1 MKKLFLFLFIV
12 TFCLNS
18 WAQMSVAIGDFKYKI
33 TNYRGAAKSYK
44 KYLNDDENQYNVA
57 VIRKLAFAYQK
68 SNQSELAEQT
78 FAKLTILDSS
88 FSDVLAYSE
97 MLMKNKKYDSLE
109 KFIQKNP
116 ELTAKND
123 SRFTKVINTVNTVN
137 QLVSIDTG
145 NIKITKLSFNSSY
158 SDLAPS
164 IFQNGII
171 FSSNRISKGLFSTK
185 NRKSNKNL
193 IGLFVANSD
202 DGFKSVKR
210 VAKNLSFKGNYG
222 HAAYHSKTRTLYYVV
237 NAKPKKSNSTD
248 KDLNI
253 YSARFDFNN
262 DNWSKNKMFPYNSSN
277 YSNTS
282 PFVNQEGSR
291 FYFSSNMPG
300 GFGGFDLY
308 VCLWKDSMWTK
319 PVNLGAK
326 INSAGDELYP
336 FVDNT
341 NLLHFASNGRGG
353 LGGLDIFTYD
363 LLNANAEADNM
374 AAPINSN
381 TDDFGFIKYAKAEK
395 GYFSSSRQSNGNEFD
410 IYSFTRLKATTK
422 NITVKIIDQKNN
434 AIIPNAEITI
444 KQDQTLTKF
453 TAVNGI
459 KQIENTEPGKTFL
472 VTANANNY
480 EPSTIEIVINR
491 TDTLY
496 YVELKK
502 LREGCSL
509 QGIVKNKTTNEIL
522 RGVTISIINIENE
535 NDQFVVKTDINGHYK
550 VIGLK
555 KFSQYKINVQLDG
568 YFTSIKNLK
577 TLNTCIPVNNA
588 YDYVE
593 DFNLI
598 SGSIVKLDNIH
609 FDFNKVDIRADAAKE
624 LDKIVAFMKEN
635 PEVIVELYSHTDA
648 RGTDELNKMVS
659 DKRAIESVNYICNKG
674 ISRKRIT
681 GKGFGETKLLNNCSN
696 DVECT
701 EEQHQV
707 NRRTELKVVNI
718 IE

>member
-1 MKKLFLFLFIV
+1 
-12 TFCLNS
+12 
-18 WAQMSVAIGDFKYKI
+18 MSVAFGDFKYKV

-44 KYLNDDENQYNVA
+44 KYLNDDENQYNIE

-123 SRFTKVINTVNTVN
+123 TRFTKVITTVNNVN

-145 NIKITKLSFNSSY
+145 NIKITKLSFNSSN

-171 FSSNRISKGLFSTK
+171 FSSNRISNSLFNIK
-185 NRKSNKNL
+185 KRKLNKNYV
-193 IGLFVANSD
+193 GLYVAISD

-210 VAKNLSFKGNYG
+210 FAKNLSYKGNYG
-222 HAAYHSKTRTLYYVV
+222 HASYHSKTRTLYYVV
-237 NAKPKKSNSTD
+237 NSKPKKSNSTE

-253 YSARFDFNN
+253 YSSRFDFNN
-262 DNWSKNKMFPYNSSN
+262 DTWSTSKMFPYNSPN

-282 PFVNQEGSR
+282 PFVNQDGTR

-308 VCLWKDSMWTK
+308 VCLWIDSMWTK
-319 PVNLGAK
+319 PINLGAK
-326 INSAGDELYP
+326 INSTGDELYP

-363 LLNANAEADNM
+363 LLNANAESDNM

-395 GYFSSSRQSNGNEFD
+395 GYFSSSRESNGNESD
-410 IYSFTRLKATTK
+410 IYSFTRVKATTK
-422 NITVKIIDQKNN
+422 NITIKIVDQKTNT
-434 AIIPNAEITI
+434 IIPNSEIAI
-444 KQDQTLTKF
+444 KQDQTISTFILI
-453 TAVNGI
+453 NGT
-459 KQIENTEPGKTFL
+459 KQIESTEPGKIFY
-472 VTANANNY
+472 VTAIANNY
-480 EPSTIEIVINR
+480 DTSTIEIVVNR

-502 LREGCSL
+502 QIEGCSL

-522 RGVTISIINIENE
+522 RDVTISITNLDNE
-535 NDQFVVKTDINGHYK
+535 NDQFVVKTDNKGYYK

-555 KFSQYKINVQLDG
+555 KNSQYKIQVQLDG

-577 TLNTCIPVNNA
+577 TLNTCIPVNNS
-588 YDYVE
+588 YDYIE
-593 DFNLI
+593 NFNLI
-598 SGSIVKLDNIH
+598 SGSIVKLDNIY
-609 FDFNKVDIRADAAKE
+609 FDFNKVDIRSDAAKE
-624 LDKIVAFMKEN
+624 LDKIVAFMNEN

-648 RGTDELNKMVS
+648 RGSDELNKMVS
-659 DKRAIESVNYICNKG
+659 DKRASESVNYICNKG
-674 ISRKRIT
+674 ISRNRIT
-681 GKGFGETKLLNNCSN
+681 GRGFGETKLLNNCIN

-701 EEQHQV
+701 EEQHQI
-707 NRRTELKVVNI
+707 NRRTELKVVNVI
-718 IE
+718 DQP